1 MVGTAVEFTMLHRQL
16 EKINGFKIA
25 MEACA
30 IREDGRSHFI
40 YVCIYI
46 KRGGGGFIL
55 NWIKNWLN

>member
-1 MVGTAVEFTMLHRQL
+1 MGSQMVGTAVEFTMLHRQL

-25 MEACA
+25 IEACA

-40 YVCIYI
+40 YIYI

-55 NWIKNWLN
+55 N

>member
-25 MEACA
+25 IEACA

-40 YVCIYI
+40 YIYI

-55 NWIKNWLN
+55 N